1 MRGLE
6 VFVLDTNVLL
16 FAPEALEAF
25 SEAEVVIPINV
36 IEELDRFKAELS
48 DRGGSARVVSQR
60 LDELRELGSL
70 AQGVQLDEGGR
81 VRVELQVPAQED
93 LPGQLDINR
102 ASNRVLAVAWE
113 LFQRDLPVTLVTQD
127 TNLRVKANA
136 LEVPVM
142 RYMNSASGA
151 NGFFEGMKIL
161 EVEKELIHQLLLQDF
176 IDPSELNE
184 EFQGLDDFLP
194 NEGLHLMNGS
204 SNSEDL
210 LAIYHEGEKNFQI
223 LERLDNVWG
232 LKPRNPEQRLALE
245 YLLDPEIHVVSLS
258 GKSGTG
264 KTLLALAA
272 GLQLMLTQ
280 NLYTRMLVSRP
291 VFPMGRDL
299 GYLPGDAQ
307 EKLAPWMQ
315 PIFDNLEL
323 LIGNPKTGRRHST
336 SGYQELIE
344 RGLLV
349 VEPLT
354 YIRGRSIPNQYLLVD
369 ESQNLTPHEMKTII
383 TRAGEGTKIV
393 LTGDP
398 HQIDNP
404 YVNENSNGLSN
415 LVNRFKN
422 HPLAA
427 HINLVQGERSRLA
440 ELAAN
445 AL

>member
-1 MRGLE
+1 MRGQE
-6 VFVLDTNVLL
+6 VFVLDTNVLI

-25 SEAEVVIPINV
+25 SDAEIVIPINV

-48 DRGGSARVVSQR
+48 DRGGSARLVSQR

-70 AQGVQLDEGGR
+70 AQGIQLQQGGKL
-81 VRVELQVPAQED
+81 RVELQVPAQED

-113 LFQRDLPVTLVTQD
+113 LVQRELPVTLVTQD

-142 RYMNSASGA
+142 RYLNSTGS
-151 NGFFEGMKIL
+151 NGFYEGVKTIQ
-161 EVEKELIHQLLLQDF
+161 VEKNLIHQLLLQES
-176 IDPSELNE
+176 IDPTELNQE
-184 EFQGLDDFLP
+184 VVDLDDFLP
-194 NEGLHLMNGS
+194 NEGLHLINGS
-204 SNSEDL
+204 AANEDL
-210 LAIYHEGEKNFQI
+210 LAIYREEDNHFQI

-232 LKPRNPEQRLALE
+232 VKPRNPEQRLAME
-245 YLLDPEIHVVSLS
+245 YLLDPDIHVVSLS

-291 VFPMGRDL
+291 IFPMGRDL

-323 LIGNPKTGRRHST
+323 LIGNPKTGRGHSA

-404 YVNENSNGLSN
+404 YVNEKSNGLSN

-427 HINLVQGERSRLA
+427 HINLVHGERSQLA